1 MLVTD
6 WIFTRVSD
14 PFANARRVA
23 GFGDYWQ
30 AVVPG
35 SDHFDDYAE
44 RSGVICLYWLD
55 AMNRTV
61 RCDRF
66 AMLSLPIG

>member
-1 MLVTD
+1 VG
-6 WIFTRVSD
+6 
-14 PFANARRVA
+14 FA
-23 GFGDYWQ
+23 DYWL

-55 AMNRTV
+55 AMDRTV

-66 AMLSLPIG
+66 TTLSLPVE